1 MHKMKILYAE
11 DESALAMILKESL
24 EQRDFEVVWV
34 ADGEKAIE
42 QFNSTEFDVI
52 VLDVMMPKMDGF
64 AVAKFIRQTNKR
76 VPLLFLTAK
85 SQTKDVVEGFE
96 IGGDDYLRKPFSMEE
111 LIVRLRALHQRG
123 AKQHVAEFRVGFFE
137 LNKQSQQLISPQ
149 QTFLLTHREMA
160 LLELLIKHKNDVLDR
175 SYMLQQIWG
184 QDDFFAGRSM
194 DVFITKLRKK
204 LSLDA
209 RIQIIN
215 IRGRGYKL
223 ID

>member
-11 DESALAMILKESL
+11 DETALAMIVKESL

-34 ADGEKAIE
+34 ADGEKAKE
-42 QFNSTEFDVI
+42 QFNTSVFDAI
-52 VLDVMMPKMDGF
+52 VLDVMMPKIDGF
-64 AVAKFIRQTNKR
+64 AVAKFIRQTSTQI
-76 VPLLFLTAK
+76 PILFLTAK

-123 AKQHVAEFRVGFFE
+123 LKQHVSELRVGFFE

-149 QTFLLTHREMA
+149 QTFVLTHREMA
-160 LLELLIKHKNDVLDR
+160 LLEMLIKHKNEVLDR
-175 SYMLQQIWG
+175 SYMLHQIWG
-184 QDDFFAGRSM
+184 QDDFFVGRSM

-204 LSLDA
+204 LSLDS